1 MVSSKINTKSQRQ
14 INKRK
19 TQKRRNQ
26 QKQRNKKNQR
36 NGALK
41 RKRRNHTRKPNNKR
55 RKTMKGGSWPLSG
68 SGILPSMWTYQVDN
82 TLTPLTD
89 RTVDNTLT
97 NPNYSSQFPL
107 ASNDP
112 NLVTGPLL
120 SIE

>member
-19 TQKRRNQ
+19 TQKKRKQQRNRNQ
-26 QKQRNKKNQR
+26 QKQRKR
-36 NGALK
+36 AVK
-41 RKRRNHTRKPNNKR
+41 RKRINHSRKKNNKR
-55 RKTMKGGSWPLSG
+55 RKTMKGGSWPF
-68 SGILPSMWTYQVDN
+68 SGIGNLPSMATYQVDN
-82 TLTPLTD
+82 TLTSLTD